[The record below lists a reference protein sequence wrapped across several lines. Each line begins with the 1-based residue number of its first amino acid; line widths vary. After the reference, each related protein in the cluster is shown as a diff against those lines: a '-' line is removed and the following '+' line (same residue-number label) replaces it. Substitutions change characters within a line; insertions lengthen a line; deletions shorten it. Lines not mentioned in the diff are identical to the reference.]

1 MAPKGRETAKKL
13 LEDDARRVFDEVP
26 ATLLLPFFG
35 PVIYHAGSN
44 SFRMALGVAE
54 GEGFTAGSGSFKMG
68 LGVVEGE
75 GFASRTAL
83 FL

>member
-1 MAPKGRETAKKL
+1 VRLMR
-13 LEDDARRVFDEVP
+13 VP

-35 PVIYHAGSN
+35 PVTHHAGSS

-54 GEGFTAGSGSFKMG
+54 GEGLARGTASGVAK
-68 LGVVEGE
+68 GE
-75 GFASRTAL
+75 GLARGTAI